1 MKRVLAVMRKET
13 HQILRDPLSLGI
25 LLGVPTMMLLLYGY
39 ALNWDVRNVRTVLID
54 RDRSAARRALVRSMT
69 GSGYFQVVEEPASD
83 AAVERVFEK
92 NQARLAIVIPSGVG
106 NDLAA
111 GRQAEI
117 QAILDGADANTATT
131 ILNYVQAQ
139 VADYDARLVTRFAL
153 KSGRE
158 LPGIDVRARVW
169 FNPDLRSTYFL
180 LPGLIAFIMMLT
192 AVVSTS
198 LSVVREKE
206 RGTLE
211 QLRITPMATTELLVG
226 KTIPYLVVSLLAMT
240 IVLTAAHVLFGLRI
254 AGSLVQL
261 YLVSLLF
268 LVGALSFGLLIST
281 LVQRQQDAFQIAG
294 LTSMLPT
301 VLLSGFIFPI
311 RSMPLPLQLLSHLV
325 PARYFMRIL
334 RGIIL
339 KGAPATAFPWDLFAL
354 VVYAALALT
363 LGALGVIVKVGSR

>member
-1 MKRVLAVMRKET
+1 VKRILAVMRKET

-39 ALNWDVRNVRTVLID
+39 ALNWDVRNVRTVVVD
-54 RDRSAARRALVRSMT
+54 RDRSEQSRALVRAMT
-69 GSGYFQVVEEPASD
+69 GSGYFQVVEEPRSD
-83 AAVERVFEK
+83 ATIERIFEE
-92 NQARLAIVIPSGVG
+92 NEARLALILPKGMG
-106 NDLAA
+106 DDLGA
-111 GRQAEI
+111 GRVATI

-131 ILNYVQAQ
+131 ILNYVQGL
-139 VADYDARLVTRFAL
+139 VADHNGRLVARFAQ
-153 KSGRE
+153 KTGRE
-158 LPGIDVRARVW
+158 LPGVDVRARVW
-169 FNPDLRSTYFL
+169 FNPELRSTYFL

-240 IVLTAAHVLFGLRI
+240 IVLLAAQILFGLRI
-254 AGSLVQL
+254 AGSVVQL

-311 RSMPLPLQLLSHLV
+311 RSMPVPLQVISHVV
-325 PARYFMRIL
+325 PARYFMKIL

-339 KGAPATAFPWDLFAL
+339 KGAPATAFPWDLLAL
-354 VVYAALALT
+354 FLYAAIALT
-363 LGALGVIVKVGSR
+363 LASTRLSSRRA

>member
-1 MKRVLAVMRKET
+1 
-13 HQILRDPLSLGI
+13 DPLTLGI

-39 ALNWDVRNVRTVLID
+39 ALNYDVRNVRTIVVD
-54 RDRSAARRALVRSMT
+54 RDRSPASRALVRSMT
-69 GSGYFQVVEEPASD
+69 GSGYFRIVEQTASD
-83 AAVERVFEK
+83 AIVEPEFERDR
-92 NQARLAIVIPSGVG
+92 ARLALVIPAGTG
-106 NDLAA
+106 AELAA
-111 GRQAEI
+111 GRDVTV

-131 ILNYVQAQ
+131 ILNYVQAL
-139 VADYDARLVTRFAL
+139 VADYNGRIVARFAL
-153 KSGRE
+153 KNGRE
-158 LPGIDVRARVW
+158 IPGIDVAARVW
-169 FNPDLRSTYFL
+169 FNPDLRSTFFL

-211 QLRITPMATTELLVG
+211 QLRITPMSTTELLVG
-226 KTIPYLVVSLLAMT
+226 KTVPYLVVSLIAMT
-240 IVLTAAHVLFGLRI
+240 IVLVAAHFLFGLRI
-254 AGSLVQL
+254 EGSLLQV

-281 LVQRQQDAFQIAG
+281 MVERQQDAFQIAG

-311 RSMPLPLQLLSHLV
+311 RSMPIALQLLSHLV

-339 KGAPATAFPWDLFAL
+339 KGAPATAFPWDLL
-354 VVYAALALT
+354 ALAIYATVVLT
-363 LGALGVIVKVGSR
+363 LASVRLSSRRA

>member
-1 MKRVLAVMRKET
+1 MKRILAVMRKESR
-13 HQILRDPLSLGI
+13 QIMRDPLSLGI

-39 ALNWDVRNVRTVLID
+39 ALNWDVRDVRTIIVD
-54 RDRSAARRALVRSMT
+54 RDRTTESRALVRAMT
-69 GSGYFQVVEEPASD
+69 GSQYFRIVEEAGTDAVVEQEF
-83 AAVERVFEK
+83 ER
-92 NQARLAIVIPSGVG
+92 NRARLALVIPAGMG
-106 NDLAA
+106 DQLAA
-111 GRQAEI
+111 GRDATV

-131 ILNYVQAQ
+131 ILNYMQGL
-139 VADYDARLVTRFAL
+139 VAEYDARIVTRFAL
-153 KSGRE
+153 KTGRE
-158 LPGIDVRARVW
+158 MPGIDVAARVW
-169 FNPDLRSTYFL
+169 FNPDLRSTFFL

-211 QLRITPMATTELLVG
+211 QLRITPMTTTELLVG

-240 IVLTAAHVLFGLRI
+240 IVLTAAHFLFGLTI
-254 AGSLVQL
+254 EGSLLQV

-268 LVGALSFGLLIST
+268 LVGALSFGLLISS
-281 LVQRQQDAFQIAG
+281 LVARQQDAFQIAG

-311 RSMPLPLQLLSHLV
+311 RSMPIPLQVLSHVV
-325 PARYFMRIL
+325 PARYYMRIL

-339 KGAPATAFPWDLFAL
+339 KGAPATAYPWDLFAL
-354 VVYAALALT
+354 VIYAAVMLT
-363 LGALGVIVKVGSR
+363 LASSRLSSRRA

>member
-1 MKRVLAVMRKET
+1 MKRVLAVIRKET

-39 ALNWDVRNVRTVLID
+39 ALNWDVRNVRTVVID
-54 RDRSAARRALVRSMT
+54 RDHSEDSRALVRAMT
-69 GSGYFQVVEEPASD
+69 GSGYFQIVEQPASD
-83 AAVERVFEK
+83 AVVERVFQSNE
-92 NQARLAIVIPSGVG
+92 ARLAIVIPAGTG
-106 NDLAA
+106 EELHA
-111 GRQAEI
+111 GRVAVV

-131 ILNYVQAQ
+131 ILNYVQAL
-139 VADYDARLVTRFAL
+139 VADYDQHLVARFTL
-153 KSGRE
+153 KNGRE
-158 LPGIDVRARVW
+158 LPGVDVRARVW
-169 FNPDLRSTYFL
+169 FNPDLKSTYFL

-211 QLRITPMATTELLVG
+211 QLRITPMGMTELLVG

-240 IVLTAAHVLFGLRI
+240 IVLVAAHVLFGLTI
-254 AGSLVQL
+254 AGSVVQL
-261 YLVSLLF
+261 YAVSLLF
-268 LVGALSFGLLIST
+268 LVGALSLGLLIST

-311 RSMPLPLQLLSHLV
+311 RSMPIPLQVISHVV
-325 PARYFMRIL
+325 PARYFMKIL

-339 KGAPATAFPWDLFAL
+339 KGAPATAFPSDLFAL
-354 VVYAALALT
+354 CVFATVALT
-363 LGALGVIVKVGSR
+363 LASTRLSGRRA

>member
-1 MKRVLAVMRKET
+1 MRKET

-39 ALNWDVRNVRTVLID
+39 ALNWDVRNVRTVVID
-54 RDRSAARRALVRSMT
+54 RDRTAESRSLVRAMT
-69 GSGYFQVVEEPASD
+69 GSGYFQVIESCPPTRGRARVRARTRRGWRSSSRAAPATRS
-83 AAVERVFEK
+83 
-92 NQARLAIVIPSGVG
+92 PP
-106 NDLAA
+106 A
-111 GRQAEI
+111 GPRRAGDPRRRGREHGDHDPQLRPGDRRGLRRA
-117 QAILDGADANTATT
+117 
-131 ILNYVQAQ
+131 
-139 VADYDARLVTRFAL
+139 LVTRFAL
-153 KSGRE
+153 KTGRE

-240 IVLTAAHVLFGLRI
+240 IVLIAAHVVLARKGGRSI
-254 AGSLVQL
+254 VQL
-261 YLVSLLF
+261 YLVTLLF

-311 RSMPLPLQLLSHLV
+311 RSMPVSLQVLSHIV

-339 KGAPATAFPWDLFAL
+339 KGAPATAYPWDLVAL
-354 VVYAALALT
+354 VIYAAVTLT
-363 LGALGVIVKVGSR
+363 LASSRLSSRRA

>member
-1 MKRVLAVMRKET
+1 MRRILAVLRKET

-39 ALNWDVRNVRTVLID
+39 ALNWDVRNVRTVVID
-54 RDRSAARRALVRSMT
+54 RDRSAESRALVRAMT
-69 GSGYFQVVEEPASD
+69 GSGYFQVVDMPPSD
-83 AAVERVFEK
+83 AGIEGVFERD
-92 NQARLAIVIPSGVG
+92 QARLALVIPSGMG
-106 NDLAA
+106 EELAA
-111 GRQAEI
+111 GRSVTV
-117 QAILDGADANTATT
+117 QAIVDGADANTATT
-131 ILNYVQAQ
+131 ILNYVQAL
-139 VADYDARLVTRFAL
+139 VADHDARLVARFAL

-211 QLRITPMATTELLVG
+211 QLRITPMSTTELLIG

-240 IVLTAAHVLFGLRI
+240 IVLLAAHVLFGLTI
-254 AGSLVQL
+254 AGSVVQL

-311 RSMPLPLQLLSHLV
+311 RSMPVALQVISHLV
-325 PARYFMRIL
+325 PARYYMRIL

-339 KGAPATAFPWDLFAL
+339 KGAPATAFPSDLLAL
-354 VVYAALALT
+354 FVYAAVALFLASTRLS
-363 LGALGVIVKVGSR
+363 GRRA

>member
-1 MKRVLAVMRKET
+1 MRRILAVMRKESW
-13 HQILRDPLSLGI
+13 QILRDPLSLGI

-39 ALNWDVRNVRTVLID
+39 ALNWDVRNVRTVIVD
-54 RDRSAARRALVRSMT
+54 RDRSTESRALVRALN
-69 GSGYFQVVEEPASD
+69 GSGYFQIVAEPASD
-83 AAVERVFEK
+83 AVVEPLFEE
-92 NQARLAIVIPSGVG
+92 NRARLALVIPKGMG
-106 NDLAA
+106 DELTA
-111 GRQAEI
+111 GRDATV

-131 ILNYVQAQ
+131 ILNYVQGL
-139 VADYDARLVTRFAL
+139 VADYDQRIITRFAL
-153 KSGRE
+153 KTGRE
-158 LPGIDVRARVW
+158 LPGIDVAARVW
-169 FNPDLRSTYFL
+169 YNPDLRSTFFL

-211 QLRITPMATTELLVG
+211 QLRITPMSTTELLIG

-240 IVLTAAHVLFGLRI
+240 IVLIAAHFLFGLTI
-254 AGSLVQL
+254 KGSLVQL

-311 RSMPLPLQLLSHLV
+311 RSMPVPLQVLSHIV

-339 KGAPATAFPWDLFAL
+339 KGAPATAYPWDLVAL
-354 VVYAALALT
+354 VIYATVMLRLAS
-363 LGALGVIVKVGSR
+363 SRLSSRRA

>member
-1 MKRVLAVMRKET
+1 MKRILAVMRKET
-13 HQILRDPLSLGI
+13 HQVLRDRLTLGI

-39 ALNWDVRNVRTVLID
+39 ALNWDVRNVRTVVID
-54 RDRSAARRALVRSMT
+54 RDRSTESRALVRAMT

-83 AAVERVFEK
+83 ADVERVFER
-92 NQARLAIVIPSGVG
+92 NQAHLALVIPSGMG
-106 NDLAA
+106 NDLKA
-111 GRQAEI
+111 GRDAQV

-131 ILNYVQAQ
+131 ILNYLQGMI
-139 VADYDARLVTRFAL
+139 ADYDARIVTRFAL
-153 KSGRE
+153 KTGRE
-158 LPGIDVRARVW
+158 LPGIDLRPRVW
-169 FNPDLRSTYFL
+169 FNPELRSTFFL

-226 KTIPYLVVSLLAMT
+226 KTIPYVVVCLVGMT
-240 IVLTAAHVLFGLRI
+240 IVLTTAHFLFGLRI

-268 LVGALSFGLLIST
+268 LIGALSFGLLIST

-311 RSMPLPLQLLSHLV
+311 RSMPLPLQLLSHIV

-339 KGAPATAFPWDLFAL
+339 KGAPVTAYPWDLFAL
-354 VVYAALALT
+354 FVFASLT
-363 LGALGVIVKVGSR
+363 LFLASSRLSSRRA